1 MKLYIKSVDI
11 RGFRAFER
19 PLTLEFQCGINL
31 VVGPVGSGK
40 TSILK
45 AIEFCLYGTV
55 SEIKRRI
62 YRKADIINDFSEAA
76 EVTVELASSE
86 KSFKITRTYIRKG
99 FEQLKVQVG
108 EKLLEG
114 EPAEAEVQKIIGLT
128 HEDFA
133 RHVFLDYHRLQ
144 EIIFGSPATRSL
156 AIDKHL
162 GLYTIE
168 RVFRSI
174 PLGLVKEKLDMLAA
188 KEKELKEELDSLPDR
203 EELVREIGELEEEA
217 RNYDRTIPELEER
230 IKKLKKTLEEQ
241 AQKKRI
247 YDELKTKQ
255 EKIEAIIEHYR
266 RTRKIDPKT
275 ASDLLSALYEKI
287 KENIC
292 EGFNLLY
299 NLKKCEELTQKLE
312 EKGTQLETIKLFE
325 KYYEELE
332 KEFDRFSTEIEE
344 LERERLSKDIALRNI
359 EKEISVLQA
368 SKLEYEELEDELAR
382 LTEKYG
388 SEKVLGEKLSQLE
401 REIERLKNK
410 MRSETCKVLLQKSVL
425 EGKSD
430 TCPICEQKIENID
443 EFREKYRKAVKNLSK
458 LGKEKLESTENK
470 LEEYR
475 KAYDR
480 IRLLRRR
487 LVELEEVVAKYAEL
501 EATLEKAKKELEELE
516 ETLEDRKR
524 LQVKIKGILRGAR
537 AYIKK
542 ASSLATALAGWK
554 DITRLQKELEAL
566 SKNIDK
572 LNFDP
577 AEYEILEN
585 EVKTLTSNLENYK
598 ARKEEIIQTLEDKRG
613 TLAEIERLNAEL
625 AAISQKEKEIE
636 RFYKRLLKVRRALRE
651 AQSEL
656 RSRVIEELKER
667 INEAF
672 RAIYRYGDY
681 EELDIRVEN
690 IRTEKGYPRS
700 IYRLLAKRTRDGQ
713 WVPILPRLSDGQKS
727 LIALIFAVAVHG
739 LAENKPDFVILDE
752 PAPNID
758 EVLKR
763 SVAIG
768 LQKLGMQQVIIA
780 TQSEILKT
788 ENAKIISLKQEMRK
802 E

>member
-1 MKLYIKSVDI
+1 MKLYIKSIDI
-11 RGFRAFER
+11 KGFRAFER
-19 PLTLEFQCGINL
+19 PLTVEFQRGVNL
-31 VVGPVGSGK
+31 IVGPVGSGK

-55 SEIKRRI
+55 SEIKKRI
-62 YRKADIINDFSEAA
+62 YRKIDIINDFSEAA
-76 EVTVELASSE
+76 EVTVELVSSE
-86 KSFKITRTYIRKG
+86 KSFKITRTYTRKG
-99 FEQLKVQVG
+99 FEQLKVQVR
-108 EKLLEG
+108 EKLFEG
-114 EPAEAEVQKIIGLT
+114 ESAEAEVQKIIGLT
-128 HEDFA
+128 HEDFT

-174 PLGLVKEKLDMLAA
+174 PLKLVKERLDTLAA
-188 KEKELKEELDSLPDR
+188 KERELKEELDSLPDR
-203 EELVREIGELEEEA
+203 EELVSEIGELEEEA
-217 RNYDRTIPELEER
+217 RTYDRIIPELEER

-241 AQKKRI
+241 AQKKKI

-275 ASDLLSALYEKI
+275 ANDLLSALYEKI

-292 EGFNLLY
+292 EGFNLVY

-312 EKGTQLETIKLFE
+312 EKGTQLDTIKLFE

-332 KEFDRFSTEIEE
+332 RDFDRFSTEIEE

-388 SEKVLGEKLSQLE
+388 SEKVLGEKLSQLK
-401 REIERLKNK
+401 REIDRLKNK
-410 MRSETCKVLLQKSVL
+410 IRSETCKVLLQKSVL
-425 EGKSD
+425 KGKAD
-430 TCPICEQKIENID
+430 TCPVCDQKIENID

-458 LGKEKLESTENK
+458 LGKERLESAENK

-487 LVELEEVVAKYAEL
+487 LAELEEDVAKYAEL
-501 EATLEKAKKELEELE
+501 ESTLEKARKELEELE

-524 LQVKIKGILRGAR
+524 LQAKIKGILRAAR
-537 AYIKK
+537 TYIKK

-554 DITRLQKELEAL
+554 DITRLQKELETL

-577 AEYEILEN
+577 AEYEILES
-585 EVKTLTSNLENYK
+585 EVKTLISNLETYK
-598 ARKEEIIQTLEDKRG
+598 ARKEELIQTLEERRG

-625 AAISQKEKEIE
+625 AAISQKKKEVE
-636 RFYKRLLKVRRALRE
+636 RFYERLLKVRRALRE

-656 RSRVIEELKER
+656 RSRVVEELKER

-681 EELDIRVEN
+681 EELDIRVEE
-690 IRTEKGYPRS
+690 IKTEKGYPRS

-739 LAENKPDFVILDE
+739 LAENKPDFIILDE

-758 EVLKR
+758 EMLKR

-768 LQKLGMQQVIIA
+768 LQKLGIQQVIIA